1 MKNYRL
7 HFIRHGYSEDN
18 KAGLLGGFGRDVSL
32 TDEGRDT
39 LLQMKEDYTYPHIDA
54 LFVSPMKRA
63 VQTAELLYP
72 NHERIL
78 IAPLVETSYG
88 AMEGTPLEEVYTSKF
103 FQNWMHPE
111 TPFTPEGAETYLEFR
126 ARVAAAAS
134 TLLEGMMK
142 SGITDAAVI
151 AHGNVIA
158 AVVSALGLP
167 AQTEDMWY
175 ADNGTGYTLSTSP
188 DMWMRSNKAE
198 VTAIQPL
205 GYMEALNRE
214 E

>member
-7 HFIRHGYSEDN
+7 HLIRHGFSEDN
-18 KAGLLGGFGRDVSL
+18 KANLLGGCGRDVSV
-32 TDEGRDT
+32 TEEGKQA
-39 LLQMKEDYTYPHIDA
+39 LLQMKETYSYPHVNA

-72 NHERIL
+72 THERIL

-88 AMEGTPLEEVYTSKF
+88 ALEGKPIEEVMKEDF
-103 FQNWMHPE
+103 FPNWMHPE
-111 TPFTPEGAETYLEFR
+111 NPVTPDGAETYLEFR
-126 ARVAAAAS
+126 ARAVAAVS

-142 SGITDAAVI
+142 SGITDAAAI
-151 AHGNVIA
+151 THGNVIA

-167 AQTEDMWY
+167 EQPEDMWY
-175 ADNGTGYTLSTSP
+175 ADNGTGYTLSTAP

-198 VTAIQPL
+198 ITAIQPL